1 MKSVRVIHLFLRLF
15 LPLIARV
22 EIEGLENVPPEGEKV
37 VLAANHLGRLDS
49 VLIYYTLK
57 RADVIMPTAEKYR
70 DHPIFAP
77 LVKMVDGFFIDRH
90 NPDIAAVREVL
101 RRMDRGQ
108 ALVIAPEGT
117 RSKTE
122 ALQPGRPGVVYFA
135 SKSHAPIIPAAVT
148 GTEDRLVRERLKR
161 LRRLHIH
168 VRLGEPFTL
177 PPLPRQNRDEALQ
190 AATDEVMCRIAALQ
204 PPRYRGVYAD
214 HPRLH
219 ALLEEGYGQPPA
231 A

>member
-1 MKSVRVIHLFLRLF
+1 MKTVRFVHYFLRLF
-15 LPLIARV
+15 FPLIARV

-57 RADVIMPTAEKYR
+57 RGDVIMPTAEKYR

-77 LVKMVDGFFIDRH
+77 LVKMVGSFFIDRH

-101 RRMDRGQ
+101 RRMARGQ

-122 ALQPGRPGVVYFA
+122 ALQPGHPGVVYFA
-135 SKSHAPIIPAAVT
+135 SKSGAPIIPAAVI
-148 GTEDRLVRERLKR
+148 GTEDRLVKER
-161 LRRLHIH
+161 LRRFRRLDIH

-177 PPLPRQNRDEALQ
+177 PPLPKKDRDAALQ
-190 AATDEVMCRIAALQ
+190 AATEEVMCRIAALL

-214 HPRLH
+214 HPRLRE
-219 ALLEEGYGQPPA
+219 LLEEGYGQRKTA
-231 A
+231 